1 MRHIR
6 KFGGLLLITL
16 MLLCVRGLGQEYV
29 GTSSNRPSLSTSP
42 RLLVGN
48 ILYET
53 DTAAWRV
60 WTGTAWVQAASIA
73 PVGPLRVA
81 TSATRPT
88 ITNTPRLLVGDKLFE
103 SDTGV
108 FRIWDGTEWKV
119 LTFPGGSGETEN
131 AITQE
136 DEFTVAG
143 QFVKAADASGRE
155 TEPATC
161 KEVDGVFSCGD
172 GETAGSIELLI
183 PDDDVAD
190 PAEAFVAL
198 GPDADGDWAVRGYG
212 EEGSTKLLLATALD
226 AYGDV
231 TALWASG
238 SCSGYLKSD
247 GTCDTPSGGSEFDV
261 FDRTVAQGID
271 EFLSVGVGNQGLY
284 GVGSWNWLASGC
296 IIGSHYT
303 DSSLNRPGQ
312 VGLLRDTSGTC
323 RIYLPLG
330 EYDSTFP
337 RLGNSANWEIRLAF
351 NARYISDDSHK
362 TYIAGLMYDASN
374 NYGFYM
380 RRQGGTDSNWQ
391 FVASKSGTTAT
402 GDTGISLG
410 TGFLTLRIR
419 STAAGTIRMSVAQS
433 TGDFGT
439 EQTVCASGC
448 DITFS
453 PVDYQGYAPVFMITT
468 DGAYNTG
475 IGVDYVAYRVEVSR

>member
-143 QFVKAADASGRE
+143 QFVKAAAGSGRA
-155 TEPATC
+155 TEPSTC
-161 KEVDGVFSCGD
+161 YEDANGLHCGD
-172 GETAGSIELLI
+172 GETPGAIAFLYDDAAALDDPDEGYGRFGVSSTGKPLFKAHGVDTVELATLYTVGFVLFAPVATDDFVIFKAPFALTIVSVNGVLAGSTNVVGQVQECTS
-183 PDDDVAD
+183 A
-190 PAEAFVAL
+190 
-198 GPDADGDWAVRGYG
+198 G
-212 EEGSTKLLLATALD
+212 
-226 AYGDV
+226 
-231 TALWASG
+231 AS
-238 SCSGYLKSD
+238 CVD
-247 GTCDTPSGGSEFDV
+247 
-261 FDRTVAQGID
+261 
-271 EFLSVGVGNQGLY
+271 
-284 GVGSWNWLASGC
+284 
-296 IIGSHYT
+296 T
-303 DSSLNRPGQ
+303 DS
-312 VGLLRDTSGTC
+312 
-323 RIYLPLG
+323 
-330 EYDSTFP
+330 
-337 RLGNSANWEIRLAF
+337 
-351 NARYISDDSHK
+351 
-362 TYIAGLMYDASN
+362 
-374 NYGFYM
+374 
-380 RRQGGTDSNWQ
+380 
-391 FVASKSGTTAT
+391 
-402 GDTGISLG
+402 
-410 TGFLTLRIR
+410 
-419 STAAGTIRMSVAQS
+419 
-433 TGDFGT
+433 
-439 EQTVCASGC
+439 
-448 DITFS
+448 DITFDGGNDADDGTFTNAS
-453 PVDYQGYAPVFMITT
+453 IDAGDWVAWKTTSVSGTPTALSVTIT
-468 DGAYNTG
+468 
-475 IGVDYVAYRVEVSR
+475 YRKVPE

>member
-1 MRHIR
+1 MLKRIGVLGVFAVALMAQKVNLQRNVTGTLPVANGGTASTTATAARSALGVPSMR
-6 KFGGLLLITL
+6 
-16 MLLCVRGLGQEYV
+16 V
-29 GTSSNRPSLSTSP
+29 GTSTPATCTQGVDFFFDTDAEAGQNLYGCTATNTWTLMSGSSP
-42 RLLVGN
+42 TAVTQAD
-48 ILYET
+48 EF
-53 DTAAWRV
+53 TAAGQFAKAAAGSGRATEPSTCYEDANGLHCGDGSAAGQFDV
-60 WTGTAWVQAASIA
+60 KNQSGAALLEPGSGYSGYGASSTGSPLFRTNGQPTLSIATAASAIGDGAMVVGDGGANGIKASTLTGVLKASSGVPSVVTGTA
-73 PVGPLRVA
+73 
-81 TSATRPT
+81 
-88 ITNTPRLLVGDKLFE
+88 
-103 SDTGV
+103 SDCV
-108 FRIWDGTEWKV
+108 KVDGSSGAC
-119 LTFPGGSGETEN
+119 GGS
-131 AITQE
+131 
-136 DEFTVAG
+136 
-143 QFVKAADASGRE
+143 ADI
-155 TEPATC
+155 
-161 KEVDGVFSCGD
+161 FS
-172 GETAGSIELLI
+172 
-183 PDDDVAD
+183 
-190 PAEAFVAL
+190 
-198 GPDADGDWAVRGYG
+198 
-212 EEGSTKLLLATALD
+212 
-226 AYGDV
+226 
-231 TALWASG
+231 
-238 SCSGYLKSD
+238 
-247 GTCDTPSGGSEFDV
+247 
-261 FDRTVAQGID
+261 RTVAEGID

-296 IIGSHYT
+296 IIGSQYT

-323 RIYLPLG
+323 LMYLPLG
-330 EYDSTFP
+330 EYNSTFP

-351 NARYISDDSHK
+351 NARAISDDSHK